1 MAEIN
6 YSHVIRVP
14 RRSKSPATWFFSRVC
29 MLITGNLKAHSHSYF
44 NIHSWLSLWLRLDY
58 RPIWYVRAASEGEKV
73 NTGIYQNPVPKNQ
86 VSNRV
91 LIILF
96 LLCVPRQLYRWNP
109 TKIGEVFNSKDHDI
123 SLKCPISTIILS
135 WRVLRNVYI
144 TTLHTATM
152 IYYCLGKIWYMS
164 PDWKKIVISVVKS
177 TSDDID
183 TELANGQFNYRIC
196 LIHMVR
202 VQQSHSAHQHKSVGR
217 NWKKFLRNLEV
228 CTGVDFFY
236 SISQRTYSWVHCLW
250 CKFWFL
256 MQFMGGYLTS
266 NLVQL
271 TVILL
276 FTLYQHCDTAIGK

>member
-1 MAEIN
+1 MIHVHQLLLRNQQRHSKAWMLCWLKQWHIVVIIYTN
-6 YSHVIRVP
+6 TSLQANNLIQFTKLFQYSFVVFSLTSFGLSPDMICTGCV
-14 RRSKSPATWFFSRVC
+14 RRR
-29 MLITGNLKAHSHSYF
+29 
-44 NIHSWLSLWLRLDY
+44 
-58 RPIWYVRAASEGEKV
+58 GEKV
-73 NTGIYQNPVPKNQ
+73 NTGIYQNPVWKNQ

-123 SLKCPISTIILS
+123 SLRCPMSTIILS
-135 WRVLRNVYI
+135 WQVIRNVYI

-183 TELANGQFNYRIC
+183 TELANDQFNYRIC

-202 VQQSHSAHQHKSVGR
+202 VQQSHSAHQHKSAGR

-228 CTGVDFFY
+228 CTGVDFF
-236 SISQRTYSWVHCLW
+236 
-250 CKFWFL
+250 
-256 MQFMGGYLTS
+256 
-266 NLVQL
+266 
-271 TVILL
+271 
-276 FTLYQHCDTAIGK
+276 